1 MGITKRSNDY
11 SQWYLDLIRE
21 AKLADHSPV
30 KGCMIIRPNGYA
42 IWERMQRI
50 LDDMLR
56 ETGHV
61 NAYFPLFIPKSYLSR
76 EAEHVAHFAKECAI
90 VTHYRLKTDDQGSL
104 VVDENARLEEELIIR
119 PTSETIIWSAY
130 KNWIQSHRDLPIL
143 INQWANVVRWEMRTR
158 LFLRTSEFLWQEGHT
173 AHRTYEEAEEEAL
186 RILGIYTTFAED
198 YMAMPVYSGEKTEG
212 EKFAGAHHTYTI
224 EAMMQD
230 KKALQA
236 GTSHHLG
243 QSFARAF
250 DVKFQ
255 DRDGKQKYVWATS
268 WGIST
273 RLMGALIMSHSDDKG
288 LVLPPKLAPQQ
299 VIIVP
304 ISKTDADRS
313 QVLEYSA
320 KLNTLLLDQ
329 GIRTYVDETEG
340 RSPGWKF
347 AEAELKGIPLR
358 LEVGPKE
365 VASNTVVA
373 SRRDSGAKESFT
385 LTEIPDEVTGLLT
398 DIQDSLFRK
407 AREFRDSNTFEA
419 QTYRDAVKILE
430 SNSGFV
436 KAYWS
441 GTAEDELKLKEIQA
455 SVRCLLS
462 NGSTEKG
469 QCIASGRETD
479 KIAILAK
486 AY

>member
-1 MGITKRSNDY
+1 MGITKRSKDY
-11 SQWYLDLIRE
+11 SQWYLDIIKE
-21 AKLADHSPV
+21 AKLADHAPV

-42 IWERMQRI
+42 IWERMQRV
-50 LDDMLR
+50 LDDMFS

-61 NAYFPLFIPKSYLSR
+61 NAYFPLFIPKSFLSR
-76 EAEHVAHFAKECAI
+76 EAEHVEHFAKECAI
-90 VTHYRLKTDDQGSL
+90 VTHYRLKADDEGRL
-104 VVDENARLEEELIIR
+104 VVDEDAKLEEELIIR

-130 KNWIQSHRDLPIL
+130 KNWIQSYRDLPIL
-143 INQWANVVRWEMRTR
+143 INQWANVVRWERRTR

-186 RILGIYTTFAED
+186 RILGIYTTFAEE
-198 YMAMPVYSGEKTEG
+198 YMAMPVYSGQKTEG
-212 EKFAGAHHTYTI
+212 EKFAGADHTYTI

-255 DRDGKQKYVWATS
+255 DRDGEQKYVWATS
-268 WGIST
+268 WGVST
-273 RLMGALIMSHSDDKG
+273 RLIGALIMSHSDDKG
-288 LVLPPKLAPQQ
+288 LVLPPKLAPKQ
-299 VIIVP
+299 VVIVP
-304 ISKTDADRS
+304 IWRTEVDNS

-320 KLNTLLLDQ
+320 RLNALLREQ
-329 GIRTYVDETEG
+329 GIRAYVDDTQD

-347 AEAELKGIPLR
+347 NESELKGIPLR

-365 VASNTVVA
+365 LATSTVVA
-373 SRRDSGAKESFT
+373 CRRDSGTKEGFRLSE
-385 LTEIPDEVTGLLT
+385 LQDKVTMLLT
-398 DIQDSLFRK
+398 DIQNSLLRK

-419 QTYRDAVKILE
+419 KSYSEAVEILE

-436 KAYWS
+436 KAFWN
-441 GTAEDELKLKEIQA
+441 GTAEDELRLKDVQA
-455 SVRCLLS
+455 SVRCLFS
-462 NGSTEKG
+462 NGTSEKG
-469 QCIASGRETD
+469 RCIASGKETD
-479 KIAILAK
+479 KMAILAK